1 MSWVSK
7 GLKFIRVNGRI
18 SPVTSK
24 KIIAGS
30 VFFCEIPVFHC
41 TELSSEKEVNDLN
54 HGVFAMA
61 CAQKWSSMK
70 GVSFPCTFNRIV
82 NLQHVELLDFLFRED
97 QILAKTLATS
107 LKAECKPPY
116 MFTGLQLFERD
127 DKNYNSSVVQIS
139 QGRTFLVALKDI
151 PKDDVIVYTDK
162 SEFNDQVVQE
172 ILMNTSMNS
181 VQEVFKAENKCKLRV
196 ETVLKEAMGILDS
209 IVLLPNP
216 SQEELDVVLK
226 RIEKFVAKNE
236 LGINKLTNEAKILT
250 ESAKL
255 IVNEPVDFKKME
267 DEFDRLLE
275 ESGID
280 QEKINSSAL

>member
-1 MSWVSK
+1 
-7 GLKFIRVNGRI
+7 
-18 SPVTSK
+18 
-24 KIIAGS
+24 
-30 VFFCEIPVFHC
+30 
-41 TELSSEKEVNDLN
+41 
-54 HGVFAMA
+54 MA

-280 QEKINSSAL
+280 QENKIERNSS